1 MRAARS
7 DIAEDPPLVAG
18 SGRDVPPGFAFDKEH
33 PVVPIPFRIW
43 IGESRFEG
51 RGLSVA
57 AAQVAA
63 PSQLDPALL
72 AKRHVA
78 RLAFDFQDF
87 SISLYPEV
95 SVAQTPG
102 KGELTI
108 RFLDPTGPHLPQ
120 LRYILNSFIAGD
132 FVSLG
137 SMMAYSGPT
146 KPKEPKGSAQ
156 GRGRG
161 YVRSFAVILMSLA
174 LIAAA
179 GHTLFQRYTQ
189 SFEARPAFITRAGD
203 EMRATSAG
211 QITYLNTTAGAGEVI
226 YSISANSG
234 DVLNFQLPCDCEVSV
249 VEGIFEGAT
258 VLPGDPILSI
268 FDSSVNVR
276 VESLMSVEGVSKA
289 MGGDE
294 VFLDLSDG
302 RSVPVSVVLSSA
314 TDAAAARGD
323 LYLPVT
329 MIAEDGGLGVEDI
342 GKTARIR
349 LASTLFGG
357 SIPFLGGQ
365 Q

>member
-1 MRAARS
+1 MASRMR
-7 DIAEDPPLVAG
+7 E
-18 SGRDVPPGFAFDKEH
+18 VPPGFAFDKEH
-33 PVVPIPFRIW
+33 PVVPIPFRAW
-43 IGESRFEG
+43 IGDRRFEG

-57 AAQVAA
+57 AAQVTLDA
-63 PSQLDPALL
+63 PPDPALL
-72 AKRHVA
+72 NSRHVA
-78 RLAFDFQDF
+78 RLAFDFEDF
-87 SISLYPEV
+87 SISLYPEIAV
-95 SVAQTPG
+95 GEGAGP
-102 KGELTI
+102 GELTL
-108 RFLDPTGPHLPQ
+108 RFLEPTGPHLPQ

-137 SMMAYSGPT
+137 AMMAYSGPT
-146 KPKEPKGSAQ
+146 RPKDPKAKDGGKS
-156 GRGRG
+156 RR
-161 YVRSFAVILMSLA
+161 YLRSIAAIGLSLA

-179 GHTLFQRYTQ
+179 GQTLLQRYTQ
-189 SFEARPAFITRAGD
+189 SYEARPAFINRAGND
-203 EMRATSAG
+203 MRATSAG
-211 QITYLNTTAGAGEVI
+211 QITYLNTAAGAGEVV

-249 VEGIFEGAT
+249 VDGIFEGAT

-289 MGGDE
+289 MGGE
-294 VFLDLSDG
+294 QVLLDLSDG
-302 RSVPVSVVLSSA
+302 RSVPVRVLLSAA

-329 MIAEDGGLGVEDI
+329 MVAESGDFDVDDI

-349 LASTLFGG
+349 LVRPVFGG
-357 SIPFLGGQ
+357 SLAWPGGQ